1 MSMAIYI
8 LFAVSL
14 VSLTQA
20 FFAPA
25 GRRSLWGG
33 RFGNKLWAN
42 TGFDAREFEEALKK
56 AGPMPPS
63 ASSGGKGGD
72 GDEVLKMMRE
82 EQKLQREQI
91 YREYPYEQTE
101 LPILPDRNNYYSG
114 SLGDWFWHQNA
125 DQVYVFIPLPEGVGK
140 KDIDVKF
147 SALSVEVLID
157 DKRLAYFECLERI
170 IPDGSFWVVEASAKD
185 GKRYLQLDLEKRFR
199 MINWKNLFDK
209 APPSPASKT
218 GGSSPADLESRSK
231 MLEKLFAANKGMSKI
246 MKDAGQDPE
255 TVDEMLENQDL
266 VKMISDKIYGPRDEG
281 GEDLSDMLGD
291 VELLGPAGE
300 GAGIIDEEEEEEE
313 NIIDVVDEGKA

>member
-1 MSMAIYI
+1 MTLALTYVC
-8 LFAVSL
+8 FVVSL
-14 VSLTQA
+14 LRLAQAYIAPMRLGFRGRGVSGIRLSA
-20 FFAPA
+20 D
-25 GRRSLWGG
+25 
-33 RFGNKLWAN
+33 
-42 TGFDAREFEEALKK
+42 TGFDAREFEEALKR
-56 AGPMPPS
+56 AGPMPTGS
-63 ASSGGKGGD
+63 KGGD
-72 GDEVLKMMRE
+72 GDEVVKMMRE

-91 YREYPYEQTE
+91 YREYQYEQTE

-170 IPDGSFWVVEASAKD
+170 IPDGSFWVVESSAKD

-209 APPSPASKT
+209 APPSPASSSSSSKA

-255 TVDEMLENQDL
+255 TVDEMLQNQDL

-281 GEDLSDMLGD
+281 GEDLSGMLGD

-300 GAGIIDEEEEEEE
+300 GEGEGEE
-313 NIIDVVDEGKA
+313 NIIDVVDEGEA